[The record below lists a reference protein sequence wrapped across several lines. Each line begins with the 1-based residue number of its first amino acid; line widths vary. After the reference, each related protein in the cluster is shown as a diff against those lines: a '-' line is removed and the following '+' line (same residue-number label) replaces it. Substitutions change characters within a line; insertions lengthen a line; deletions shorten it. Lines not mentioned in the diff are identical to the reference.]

1 MGVKSHNSDIEKGIK
16 KEQKKKKAES
26 KRGRE
31 KQKKK
36 KRRNKQ
42 IVKHLKSMSNI

>member
-1 MGVKSHNSDIEKGIK
+1 MGVLSHNSDIHVEKGIK

-36 KRRNKQ
+36 REGINK
-42 IVKHLKSMSNI
+42 

>member
-16 KEQKKKKAES
+16 KNR
-26 KRGRE
+26 KRR
-31 KQKKK
+31 KQKVREEERNKSKK